1 MPHTDAQLSLTT
13 TIGLLNEHPLHA
25 SLKHWYARPGDRLE
39 AALGG
44 YIVDILRGDQI
55 IEIQTGNFA
64 AIRRKMRTLSRDYRV
79 TLVYPVAHER
89 WILTLPTMTHDHPV
103 RRKSPKRQRLDQ
115 LFRELVSFPDLLQD
129 PHFAIEVA
137 VIQDEEVRCFDRRA
151 RRRRRGWSV
160 TERRLLGVLARHVVA
175 TPTDLWSLI
184 PMGLPEPFQTSHLAR
199 VLGRPRW
206 FAQKAAYCLRESGAS
221 TAIGKA
227 GNAIVYSRPPAS
239 TLLHVPLSV

>member
-1 MPHTDAQLSLTT
+1 MPHMDEQLSLTT

-39 AALGG
+39 ARLDG
-44 YIVDILRGDQI
+44 YIVDILRDNQV

-64 AIRRKMRTLSRDYRV
+64 AIRRKVRALSRHYGV
-79 TLVYPVAHER
+79 TLVYPVARER
-89 WILTLPTMTHDHPV
+89 WILTLPTTVHDLPA
-103 RRKSPKRQRLDQ
+103 RRKSPRRQRLDQ
-115 LFRELVSFPDLLQD
+115 LFQELVSFPDLLQD
-129 PHFAIEVA
+129 PHFAIEIV
-137 VIQDEEVRCFDRRA
+137 VIQDEEVRCCARRA

-175 TPTDLWSLI
+175 TPADLWSLI

-206 FAQKAAYCLRESGAS
+206 FAQKVAYCLRESGAS

-227 GNAIVYSRPPAS
+227 GNAIVYSRTPGAS
-239 TLLHVPLSV
+239 A